1 MGLKLI
7 PLIYQHPL
15 ILKLLGRTVG
25 IMFFLTL
32 SVSNPYYKFDLCS
45 VKCQPGYFSIC
56 QRNIDV
62 DTSFVGFNMLPI
74 VSSKFQKDVGV
85 GAKPLFVPCLC
96 F

>member
-25 IMFFLTL
+25 IMFFLAL
-32 SVSNPYYKFDLCS
+32 SVSNPNYKFDLCS

-62 DTSFVGFNMLPI
+62 DASFVGFNVLPLL
-74 VSSKFQKDVGV
+74 SSKFQKEVGV
-85 GAKPLFVPCLC
+85 GAQHLFVPSLY

>member
-1 MGLKLI
+1 MGLNLI

-62 DTSFVGFNMLPI
+62 DASFVGFNMLPI
-74 VSSKFQKDVGV
+74 LSLKFQKEVGV
-85 GAKPLFVPCLC
+85 GAQPLFVPSLY

>member
-1 MGLKLI
+1 M
-7 PLIYQHPL
+7 
-15 ILKLLGRTVG
+15 V
-25 IMFFLTL
+25 FLTL
-32 SVSNPYYKFDLCS
+32 SVSKAIIRLDLCS
-45 VKCQPGYFSIC
+45 IKCQPGYFSTC